1 MNLLV
6 NKFRGKY
13 ISSVVSD
20 ESNVDRI
27 IRTEVTRF
35 LEHEQMTEGNL
46 VKLDQRLG
54 ELLENGGSKP
64 QSGQYGRTPLES
76 RGGQDTLY
84 TSVDYNSSRG
94 PSGLTKGHRHPCLRM
109 APRGAAHLLSNRSA
123 TRSCLVHPTAA
134 SPPPARTVTTG
145 PRSSCTTWSSSRRT
159 RTRSS

>member
-1 MNLLV
+1 VKRREQLLNLLV

-54 ELLENGGSKP
+54 ELLENGAASRSPGSMGGRRW
-64 QSGQYGRTPLES
+64 SHVAGRT
-76 RGGQDTLY
+76 RCTRQ
-84 TSVDYNSSRG
+84 
-94 PSGLTKGHRHPCLRM
+94 LTII
-109 APRGAAHLLSNRSA
+109 AA
-123 TRSCLVHPTAA
+123 AA
-134 SPPPARTVTTG
+134 RAA
-145 PRSSCTTWSSSRRT
+145 
-159 RTRSS
+159 

>member
-35 LEHEQMTEGNL
+35 LEHEQMTPGGNL

-64 QSGQYGRTPLES
+64 QSGQYGMTPLES

-94 PSGLTKGHRHPCLRM
+94 PSGLTKG
-109 APRGAAHLLSNRSA
+109 APAPMS
-123 TRSCLVHPTAA
+123 
-134 SPPPARTVTTG
+134 
-145 PRSSCTTWSSSRRT
+145 
-159 RTRSS
+159 

>member
-35 LEHEQMTEGNL
+35 LEREQMTEGNL

-54 ELLENGGSKP
+54 ELLENGGIKP
-64 QSGQYGRTPLES
+64 SSG
-76 RGGQDTLY
+76 
-84 TSVDYNSSRG
+84 
-94 PSGLTKGHRHPCLRM
+94 
-109 APRGAAHLLSNRSA
+109 
-123 TRSCLVHPTAA
+123 
-134 SPPPARTVTTG
+134 
-145 PRSSCTTWSSSRRT
+145 
-159 RTRSS
+159 